1 MQSISYT
8 ITENHKFAQHI
19 AHMKKILILG
29 AGKSSIYLIDYLV
42 EHAAAENWEITV
54 GDISAELAF
63 VKTKGRTHTTAV
75 TFDIKDEAA
84 RKATISAHDVVISML
99 PATLHTTIAEDCLE
113 LGKNLVTPSYISP
126 AMKAMNEAVTAKG
139 LIFMNEMGLDPG
151 IDHMSAMQIIDH
163 LQSQGKK
170 ILSFRSHCGGLVAP
184 ESDDNAWHYKFS
196 WNPRNVILAG
206 QGDGGIKWKEDGA
219 VQEIHY
225 HQLFS
230 HVSTIDLQ
238 EDGIY
243 DSYPNRDS
251 LKYIS
256 EYHLDDIETMYRGT
270 LRMPPFCEAWD
281 CLVQLGLTA
290 PTGKCNFTTKED
302 AIEQLALQERP
313 EIQYMLEEIGTF
325 DERNFPHDVH
335 PADSLQKLLETKWK
349 MRPEDKDLVVMVHE
363 IEYQDGEDVKRIQSS
378 LYIKGTNGEHT
389 AMALTVGLPLAIVT
403 KLILKDQISLKGVLM
418 PKHKEIYEPV
428 MKELEEY
435 GVKFKE
441 VES

>member
-1 MQSISYT
+1 
-8 ITENHKFAQHI
+8 
-19 AHMKKILILG
+19 MKKILILG

-42 EHAAAENWEITV
+42 EHALAENWELTV
-54 GDISAELAF
+54 GDVSAELAF
-63 VKTKGRTHTTAV
+63 LKTKGRQHTTAV
-75 TFDIKDEAA
+75 AFDIKDEAA
-84 RKATISAHDVVISML
+84 RKSSITAHDIVISML
-99 PATLHTTIAEDCLE
+99 PAALHTTIAEDCLE

-126 AMKAMNEAVTAKG
+126 AMKAMDETVKAKG

-151 IDHMSAMQIIDH
+151 IDHMSAMQIIDT
-163 LQSQGKK
+163 LQKDGKK
-170 ILSFRSHCGGLVAP
+170 IIAFRSHCGGLVAP
-184 ESDDNAWHYKFS
+184 ESDTNAWHYKFS

-206 QGDGGIKWKEDGA
+206 QGDGGIKWKEDGE
-219 VQEIHY
+219 VREIHY
-225 HQLFS
+225 PQLFS
-230 HVSTIDLQ
+230 HTSIIDLG
-238 EDGIY
+238 EDGVY

-270 LRMPPFCEAWD
+270 LRVPPFCEAWD
-281 CLVQLGLTA
+281 CLVQLGLTSA
-290 PTGKCNFTTKED
+290 SGKCTFTNKDEAVT
-302 AIEQLALQERP
+302 QLDLSERP
-313 EIQYMLEEIGTF
+313 EVMHMLNEIGVF

-335 PADSLQKLLETKWK
+335 PADSLQKLLEHKWK
-349 MRPEDKDLVVMVHE
+349 MQPEDRDLVVMVHE
-363 IEYQDGEDVKRIQSS
+363 ISYQDGDTIKHIQSS

-403 KLILKDQISLKGVLM
+403 KLILKGEIALHGVLM

-441 VES
+441 IEW